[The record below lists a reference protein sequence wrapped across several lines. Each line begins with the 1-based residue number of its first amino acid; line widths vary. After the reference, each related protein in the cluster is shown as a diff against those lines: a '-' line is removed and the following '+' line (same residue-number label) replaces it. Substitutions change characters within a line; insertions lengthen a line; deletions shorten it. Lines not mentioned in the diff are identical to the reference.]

1 MIGDTHTNRE
11 RERERER
18 EIDRDRETDEEKCFT
33 DVTAILD
40 HLQRTSLGT
49 MVAP

>member
-1 MIGDTHTNRE
+1 MIGDTHKQRE
-11 RERERER
+11 RE
-18 EIDRDRETDEEKCFT
+18 RETDEEKCFT

-40 HLQRTSLGT
+40 HLQHTSLGT